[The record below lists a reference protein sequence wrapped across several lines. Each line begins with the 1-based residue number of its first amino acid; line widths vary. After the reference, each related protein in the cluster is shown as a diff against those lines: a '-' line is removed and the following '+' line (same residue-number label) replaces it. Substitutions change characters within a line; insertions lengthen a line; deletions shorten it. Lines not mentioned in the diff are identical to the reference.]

1 MIGISDR
8 DEKQGDDFPP
18 HGAAGYKR
26 PPHNGRFLKGR
37 SGNPRGRPRKRPA
50 VVTDRRERALF
61 FRAVEEEVWI
71 TQDGKRRRVN
81 AIFALYRTI
90 LSKGLQGHFGFAKL
104 AVQLRQQFVEETL
117 ATQARLLEQKL
128 AIEKAYE
135 ESKETIPD
143 KVLAILREADER
155 ISNPLQE

>member
-1 MIGISDR
+1 MSGDIGSDK
-8 DEKQGDDFPP
+8 KQGDDFSIRE
-18 HGAAGYKR
+18 AVGYKR
-26 PPHNGRFLKGR
+26 PPLTGRFQTGR
-37 SGNPRGRPRKRPA
+37 SGNPGGRPRKRPA

-71 TQDGKRRRVN
+71 TQDGKRKKVH
-81 AIFALYRTI
+81 AILALYRTI
-90 LSKGLQGHFGFAKL
+90 LSRGLQGHFGFAKL

-117 ATQARLLEQKL
+117 ATQVRLLEQKL

-143 KVLAILREADER
+143 KVMAILREADER